1 MQEVILKSKIEKLLH
16 PAPLFNNIL
25 LSNSLFQK
33 HLGLLLDIKL
43 NVSEHMESIT
53 KKVSKTMDLLLE
65 FHQILLGSSV
75 LTIYKT
81 FRRSRLNYANIIY
94 DQDYNFAFHD
104 KLESVQYNA
113 CFAITG
119 AIRSNSSEKLYQ

>member
-1 MQEVILKSKIEKLLH
+1 
-16 PAPLFNNIL
+16 
-25 LSNSLFQK
+25 
-33 HLGLLLDIKL
+33 
-43 NVSEHMESIT
+43 MESIT

-75 LTIYKT
+75 LTIFKT

-113 CFAITG
+113 CLAITG